1 MLLKCYPINLGE
13 EIVINRKVACYVNLI
28 SFDFPIH
35 LSVKVF
41 IIIPPP
47 PAALSPKP
55 LLERVK
61 ARGPDSGEAGF
72 SREPDLSQT
81 NRLS

>member
-28 SFDFPIH
+28 SFDFLIH

-41 IIIPPP
+41 IITP

-61 ARGPDSGEAGF
+61 AWGPDSGEAG
-72 SREPDLSQT
+72 SPESLI
-81 NRLS
+81 

>member
-13 EIVINRKVACYVNLI
+13 EIVINRKVACYV
-28 SFDFPIH
+28 
-35 LSVKVF
+35 
-41 IIIPPP
+41 
-47 PAALSPKP
+47 
-55 LLERVK
+55 K
-61 ARGPDSGEAGF
+61 AQGPDSGEAGF